1 MNKDKDKACGERLSA
16 TLEDFTD
23 AVAEVLYRKGYKEIV
38 TFDEI
43 TKYAIDEKKDNPE
56 VAAFV
61 VSVKK
66 NYDPRNKNDKL
77 VIIQGLLDAKNKPVT
92 LNGKESESRII
103 HAGTI
108 DKKFMNVLNGA
119 ETQIIKL

>member
-1 MNKDKDKACGERLSA
+1 MNKDKAITGRLSVA
-16 TLEDFTD
+16 IEDFTD
-23 AVAEVLYRKGYKEIV
+23 AVAEVLHRKEYKEIV

-43 TKYAIDEKKDNPE
+43 AKYALDEKKENPV

-66 NYDPRNKNDKL
+66 NYDPQNENDKL
-77 VIIQGLLDAKNKPVT
+77 VIIQGFLDAENKPVT

-108 DKKFMNVLNGA
+108 DKKFLDVLNGK
-119 ETQIIKL
+119 ETKIVKF